1 MAGAVPSW
9 AKPLAV
15 AVLLAVGRWDAFAQS
30 AEVGALAGR
39 LTDLHSRPLDGVT
52 VVARNQATGAESS
65 TTTTKNGAYRFT
77 GLVPGEYL
85 LVAES
90 PELGRGQVEDIAV
103 DAGHEARVQTA
114 MEFEPVAATPV
125 PITLPVMVR
134 HWIEPA
140 AMPLSVAALAA
151 EPLRTLPLS
160 GRQLAAQAGESPGI
174 TATAARTAPAA
185 VPAPAQAPAARI
197 LPETARAAAVST
209 SASEGVSAK
218 GVASAN
224 AAASAPGIV
233 ATRVAPPAAGGAA
246 PKPPPTLMTAVP
258 AEAAGGAASGGHDGV
273 AQGRAAVPS
282 VAAIPGI
289 ATPGWPGKGG
299 PSRAG
304 VARAAVREA
313 VVARAVVSG
322 TASGVEA
329 AMQFAQTV
337 RRAAL
342 MAARESDPVSP
353 AVTTTVGAGQLQ
365 ALPLSGRRWQ
375 DFALDTP
382 ASGAPAGGA
391 QSSLGGGGQQPSQI
405 TVDGAAKGLAFGGT
419 GGSRQG
425 SEGQGQ
431 DGQEKA
437 VMAHAWAGGRG
448 LAMGETAI
456 REVEAVA
463 GNAQSNAARGAG
475 GRMNVETQR
484 GANGLHGQAIL
495 YDRQNT
501 WGAENP
507 FTQWVKEAAPATLS
521 TTPTF
526 TAKSY
531 TPPDRETTW
540 GVGMG
545 REIRRDKLFWFAA
558 LDRYQRN
565 DPGLSTVRTQD
576 EFFAQPSNNQMQVL
590 SARLGLSSTNPVAEG
605 LAAYSKLEETLAGL
619 LGPAPRTSSQWVGFA
634 RLDWQGAERHRFTL
648 EGIGAR
654 WNSPG
659 GGLTR
664 VSETYG
670 NHSFGSSQAAEEWLL
685 GRWEAFLT
693 PNLLAVT
700 QVSAGRDI
708 LSARPETPSAFEQT
722 LLSGN
727 AWGQLP
733 QIVVDSRYGFTIGNP
748 SRFGVG
754 SYPNEHLYQAQE
766 GVDWVRGSLLVKAGF
781 EAGHNADSTSLLRNQ
796 TGTYSYSN
804 LENFASDA
812 LVFAKYGLGALNFI
826 PDNPDNDWHNC
837 DRTGKVWQDSTGELE
852 GGGYLPCYSHYSQ
865 TMGPT
870 DWHLTTND
878 WAGYVTAQWQPNKRL
893 VISAGL
899 RWEREQLP
907 PPIAALKNPE
917 LPLTAKLPSL
927 GNNWGPRLSL
937 ALGAAESHWPVLR
950 LGYGMYY
957 GRTQNS
963 TIETALTH
971 TGSLNGD
978 LNFFLRPTDGYNSA
992 TGSGDAPPF
1001 PYVLAG
1007 EPASVVKPGAV
1018 EFAPR
1023 FSSSEVHQAVAA
1035 VEERLPGRMEVTGE
1049 ALVSLGRRL
1058 PISVDTNFDSTV
1070 NPGSITYGVVDGTG
1084 LGPIKATQIT
1094 VPFYAS
1100 WPAAT
1105 SATGFAGRLNPDY
1118 QQITQIECRA
1128 NSTYEAAMVKLV
1140 RYGRSGLTLHAHYTY
1155 SHAMDWN
1162 PNESA
1167 QAAGNDLLDPARF
1180 SLEYGTSNLDVRHS
1194 AAVMAVY
1201 EAPWKLHNLA
1211 GRVGNGWMLSGIG
1224 QFRGGLPYTMRTG
1237 DSLPKEF
1244 DTASGAAIVGLGPGM
1259 NGSGG
1264 DNRVY
1269 GVGND
1274 HRVYNVGRNT
1284 YRYPA
1289 TWKADLR
1296 LARRFNL
1303 GQMRQLELLAE
1314 SFNLFNHQNVTEL
1327 ETTGYYLESGSL
1339 DGALPTLNFLTGLKA
1354 NTTAFGQPLNVNAT
1368 DFYRERQLQVGLK
1381 FRF

>member
-1 MAGAVPSW
+1 
-9 AKPLAV
+9 
-15 AVLLAVGRWDAFAQS
+15 
-30 AEVGALAGR
+30 
-39 LTDLHSRPLDGVT
+39 
-52 VVARNQATGAESS
+52 
-65 TTTTKNGAYRFT
+65 
-77 GLVPGEYL
+77 
-85 LVAES
+85 
-90 PELGRGQVEDIAV
+90 
-103 DAGHEARVQTA
+103 
-114 MEFEPVAATPV
+114 
-125 PITLPVMVR
+125 
-134 HWIEPA
+134 
-140 AMPLSVAALAA
+140 
-151 EPLRTLPLS
+151 
-160 GRQLAAQAGESPGI
+160 
-174 TATAARTAPAA
+174 
-185 VPAPAQAPAARI
+185 
-197 LPETARAAAVST
+197 
-209 SASEGVSAK
+209 
-218 GVASAN
+218 
-224 AAASAPGIV
+224 
-233 ATRVAPPAAGGAA
+233 
-246 PKPPPTLMTAVP
+246 
-258 AEAAGGAASGGHDGV
+258 
-273 AQGRAAVPS
+273 
-282 VAAIPGI
+282 
-289 ATPGWPGKGG
+289 
-299 PSRAG
+299 
-304 VARAAVREA
+304 
-313 VVARAVVSG
+313 
-322 TASGVEA
+322 
-329 AMQFAQTV
+329 
-337 RRAAL
+337 
-342 MAARESDPVSP
+342 
-353 AVTTTVGAGQLQ
+353 
-365 ALPLSGRRWQ
+365 
-375 DFALDTP
+375 
-382 ASGAPAGGA
+382 
-391 QSSLGGGGQQPSQI
+391 
-405 TVDGAAKGLAFGGT
+405 
-419 GGSRQG
+419 
-425 SEGQGQ
+425 
-431 DGQEKA
+431 
-437 VMAHAWAGGRG
+437 
-448 LAMGETAI
+448 
-456 REVEAVA
+456 
-463 GNAQSNAARGAG
+463 
-475 GRMNVETQR
+475 
-484 GANGLHGQAIL
+484 
-495 YDRQNT
+495 
-501 WGAENP
+501 
-507 FTQWVKEAAPATLS
+507 
-521 TTPTF
+521 
-526 TAKSY
+526 
-531 TPPDRETTW
+531 
-540 GVGMG
+540 
-545 REIRRDKLFWFAA
+545 
-558 LDRYQRN
+558 
-565 DPGLSTVRTQD
+565 
-576 EFFAQPSNNQMQVL
+576 
-590 SARLGLSSTNPVAEG
+590 
-605 LAAYSKLEETLAGL
+605 
-619 LGPAPRTSSQWVGFA
+619 
-634 RLDWQGAERHRFTL
+634 
-648 EGIGAR
+648 
-654 WNSPG
+654 
-659 GGLTR
+659 
-664 VSETYG
+664 
-670 NHSFGSSQAAEEWLL
+670 
-685 GRWEAFLT
+685 
-693 PNLLAVT
+693 
-700 QVSAGRDI
+700 
-708 LSARPETPSAFEQT
+708 
-722 LLSGN
+722 
-727 AWGQLP
+727 
-733 QIVVDSRYGFTIGNP
+733 
-748 SRFGVG
+748 
-754 SYPNEHLYQAQE
+754 
-766 GVDWVRGSLLVKAGF
+766 
-781 EAGHNADSTSLLRNQ
+781 
-796 TGTYSYSN
+796 
-804 LENFASDA
+804 
-812 LVFAKYGLGALNFI
+812 
-826 PDNPDNDWHNC
+826 
-837 DRTGKVWQDSTGELE
+837 
-852 GGGYLPCYSHYSQ
+852 
-865 TMGPT
+865 MGPT

-893 VISAGL
+893 VSSAGL

-1140 RYGRSGLTLHAHYTY
+1140 RYGRRGLTLHAHYTY